1 MPFQR
6 ILVLSCLL
14 LCLVNIANFFHIGPC
29 QDRNTTSA
37 MAVGRRCRKW
47 CRPGDTRCKGAK
59 VCRCDHECG
68 YSCIKLDN
76 FCPYPPTLLNSTNI
90 TITRTNR
97 SGIFQVEAPYLYNDR
112 ARYICD
118 AGFALV
124 HDGNHMCHGRR
135 GWTGTSLCAR
145 VECPDPSGAIGMTN
159 GYISDW
165 VEGPYY
171 SGQQFT
177 FECPSGYRLIG
188 SPVRSCQNNGRWS
201 GVPNA
206 CDSRHRSGRCS
217 HPGIPVNGELFWAR
231 RGRDPFSVGSII
243 TFRCTRG
250 YILVGQAE
258 QTCMYFLQW
267 DGQGAPQCVDSKYPD
282 DPREAGR
289 SITADNED
297 NEKCG
302 QAGDIGSIKMKTRPG
317 RDWAMARET
326 AADKAWPWHA
336 LFTRRSD
343 SNIYN
348 SYATRNFLGGG
359 SLINNQWVL
368 TAAHMFALYD
378 EGNDAWQRDF
388 RITFGLYNRPI
399 TRNHYRRRLDPTMV
413 VYNTERIIYSSNFD
427 DVSVDYDIALVKLGQ
442 QVKLNAAKTRWIN
455 VTNAFGWVNFT
466 DYIRPVCLPC
476 MPNNCLNS
484 YLRNKGRIQG
494 NLNQQQICD
503 IETAAV
509 LDVSNNQNIAV
520 VTGFGHEH
528 EISING
534 NRVNA
539 SVTLKQGV
547 FKLVPHARCLLFTNQ
562 WGSDLTE
569 RMICALSENGTV
581 RQHACTGD
589 GGGPLIRE
597 LYDENTRKSCW
608 IQIGIVSW
616 GYGCGKKS
624 IVNGVNSYR
633 PGIYTKLPLFMS
645 WLNQTMEAN

>member
-14 LCLVNIANFFHIGPC
+14 LCLDNIATFYHIGPC

-59 VCRCDHECG
+59 VCLCDHECG

-118 AGFALV
+118 VGFALV

-171 SGQQFT
+171 PGQQFT

-206 CDSRHRSGRCS
+206 CDSRRRSGRCS
-217 HPGIPVNGELFWAR
+217 HPGIPVNGELFSAR
-231 RGRDPFSVGSII
+231 RGRDRFSI
-243 TFRCTRG
+243 
-250 YILVGQAE
+250 YIL
-258 QTCMYFLQW
+258 
-267 DGQGAPQCVDSKYPD
+267 
-282 DPREAGR
+282 
-289 SITADNED
+289 D

-336 LFTRRSD
+336 VFTRRSD

-368 TAAHMFALYD
+368 TAAHMFALND
-378 EGNDAWQRDF
+378 EGNDAWQRYF

-413 VYNTERIIYSSNFD
+413 VYNTERIIYNSNFD
-427 DVSVDYDIALVKLGQ
+427 DISLDYDIALVKLGQ

-528 EISING
+528 ERSPNDHRG
-534 NRVNA
+534 NA

-562 WGSDLTE
+562 WGWRSDLTE
-569 RMICALSENGTV
+569 RMICASSENGTV
-581 RQHACTGD
+581 RQHACIGD
-589 GGGPLIRE
+589 GGGSLIRE

-608 IQIGIVSW
+608 IQMGILSW

-633 PGIYTKLPLFMS
+633 PEFFTKLPLFMS